1 MLFPTAKK
9 MNLKVSVSPILN
21 LWKRFWISIG
31 HEFVG
36 KKTRPSKS
44 SEASCSERESI
55 FCISAFKKA
64 ALTICW

>member
-1 MLFPTAKK
+1 MSL
-9 MNLKVSVSPILN
+9 
-21 LWKRFWISIG
+21 G